1 MVPWL
6 RSDDPFP
13 PLNHALGPA
22 SGAAGLLAATGE
34 LSPVRLLDAYRSG
47 IFPWYSTGQPVL
59 WWSPDP
65 RMVLP
70 PDAFHVSASFAK
82 TLRRVLRDPAWEVRV
97 DVNFAEVMRTCA
109 RTPRAGQDGT
119 WITAEVVAAYS
130 ILHRQGLAH
139 SIETWYEGQRVGG
152 LYGVALGRMFFGE
165 SMFAFR
171 TDASKIALAAL
182 VGHLRR
188 HRVQMIDCQ
197 QNTSHL
203 ASLGAFEIARSE
215 FIAHLRAAVDAPGIA
230 WDFDKTALDAVP
242 GF

>member
-13 PLNHALGPA
+13 PLDHALGPA

-34 LSPVRLLDAYRSG
+34 LDAGRLLEAYRHG
-47 IFPWYSTGQPVL
+47 IFPWYSSGQPVL

-65 RMVLP
+65 RMVLR
-70 PDAFHVSASFAK
+70 PDAFHLSASFAK
-82 TLRRVLRDPAWEVRV
+82 TLRRVMRDPAWEVRV
-97 DVNFAEVMRTCA
+97 DGNFTEVMRTCA
-109 RTPRAGQDGT
+109 RAPRAGQDGT
-119 WITAEVVAAYS
+119 WITSEVIAAYTA
-130 ILHRQGLAH
+130 LHRQGLAH
-139 SIETWYEGQRVGG
+139 SVETWYEGQRVGG

-188 HRVQMIDCQ
+188 HEVQMIDCQ

-203 ASLGAFEIARSE
+203 ASLGAFEIARGD
-215 FIAHLRAAVDAPGIA
+215 FVAHLRTVVDAPGIP
-230 WDFDKTALDAVP
+230 WPFDKTALDAVP